1 MFFSRGKQTS
11 VSLDKLVASAQNG
24 DAEAFGQIYD
34 QYIER
39 VYRFVYF
46 KVGRKEVAEDLTQN
60 IFMKALENL
69 SKYRNEGSFN
79 AWVFAISR
87 NTVIDYYR
95 TKRADISLD
104 LVKEPPAADNTQSLE
119 IKEEFEQVFKVLQ
132 DLSEAEQEVIILHS
146 IEQYSFSEIAEITD
160 RTEEYLR
167 VLKHRALKKLKEE
180 LDYGK

>member
-1 MFFSRGKQTS
+1 MIFGHRKPSS
-11 VSLDKLVASAQNG
+11 ASLNTLIASAQNG
-24 DAEAFGQIYD
+24 NTEAFGEIYD

-46 KVGRKEVAEDLTQN
+46 KVGRKEIAEDLTQD

-69 SKYRNEGSFN
+69 GKYRNEGSFD
-79 AWVFAISR
+79 AWIFAISR

-95 TKRADISLD
+95 TKKGEISLD
-104 LVKEPPAADNTQSLE
+104 LIREPHAVDNTQHLE
-119 IKEEFEQVFKVLQ
+119 IKEEFERVFKVLQ

-146 IEQYSFSEIAEITD
+146 IEQYSFSEIAGITD
-160 RTEEYLR
+160 RNEEYLR

-180 LDYGK
+180 LGYGK